1 MRKQHDSFYIMYY
14 KRYKAYSTIAENGL
28 TRRAVGDIVFL
39 SFLYAPEGENILRH
53 WMKYIKPYKT
63 WFILGP
69 LCMIVEVI
77 GEVLMP
83 MLLARVINAGNM
95 GTLTVGSSI
104 GTAGLMILIAVFMM
118 AGGIGG
124 CYFSSKASIAFA
136 GDIRNDLYSKIQSFS
151 FGNIDR
157 FSTGSLVTRV
167 TNDVTQMQNFVAMVM
182 RMALRA
188 PGMMIGGLI
197 MAIRLRPSLATV
209 FLISIPVLL
218 VFVGGNIL
226 TAFPRFKNVQAKV
239 DGLNSTVQENIT
251 NVRVVKSF
259 VREQDE
265 NVKFHK
271 ANGDLKNAQLRA
283 MRIVIQMQPVT
294 TLIMYITVIAVA
306 WQGHSLVLGGEMA
319 VGDLSAFVNYVIQIL
334 SSLIMVTFLF
344 MMSSRAMASA
354 KRIRE
359 VLEEEPD
366 LNDEAAAQKELTVK
380 EGRVEFRNV
389 SFRYYKHSED
399 SVLDNI
405 SLTIEPGSVVGIIG
419 STGCGKSTL
428 VSMIPRLYDP
438 DEGEILVDGVN
449 VKDYSLYNLREGVG
463 MVLQKNVLFS
473 GTIAENLRWGD
484 ENATDD
490 EMISAASSS
499 QADKFVS
506 TFADGYDTEL
516 DKGGNNL
523 SGGQKQRLCIAR
535 ALLKKPKILILD
547 DSTSAVDTATEA
559 QIRHAFSHELAGST
573 KIIIAQRIASVMDA
587 DQIIVMNEGKITG
600 VGTHDELL
608 ASNTEYREIAE
619 SQLGKKGA

>member
-1 MRKQHDSFYIMYY
+1 MK
-14 KRYKAYSTIAENGL
+14 
-28 TRRAVGDIVFL
+28 
-39 SFLYAPEGENILRH
+39 H
-53 WMKYIKPYKT
+53 WMKYIKPYKA

-77 GEVLMP
+77 GEVILP
-83 MLLARVINAGNM
+83 MLLAGVINAGNM

-104 GTAGLMILIAVFMM
+104 GTAGLMILIAIFMM

-136 GDIRNDLYSKIQSFS
+136 GDIRNDLYRKIQSFS

-251 NVRVVKSF
+251 NVRVVNAF

>member
-1 MRKQHDSFYIMYY
+1 MRW
-14 KRYKAYSTIAENGL
+14 T
-28 TRRAVGDIVFL
+28 
-39 SFLYAPEGENILRH
+39 
-53 WMKYIKPYKT
+53 KYIKPYMA

-83 MLLARVINAGNM
+83 MLLAGVINSGNL

-104 GTAGLMILIAVFMM
+104 GTAGLMILIALFMM

-124 CYFSSKASIAFA
+124 VYFSSKASIAFA
-136 GDIRNDLYSKIQSFS
+136 GDIRNDLYRKIQSFS

-167 TNDVTQMQNFVAMVM
+167 TNDVTQMQNFVAMLM

-197 MAIRLRPSLATV
+197 MAIRLRPSLATI
-209 FLISIPVLL
+209 FLISIPILL
-218 VFVGGNIL
+218 LFVGSNIL

-265 NVKFHK
+265 NDKFHK
-271 ANGDLKNAQLRA
+271 ANGDLKNAAMRA
-283 MRIVIQMQPVT
+283 MKIVIQMQPVT
-294 TLIMYITVIAVA
+294 TLLMYITVIAVA
-306 WQGHSLVLGGEMA
+306 WNGHTLVLNGEMA

-359 VLEEEPD
+359 VLEENPD
-366 LNDEAAAQKELTVK
+366 LSDDNAAQKERTVK
-380 EGRVEFRNV
+380 EGRVEFRHV

-399 SVLDNI
+399 SVLDDI
-405 SLTIEPGSVVGIIG
+405 SLKIEPGSIVGIIG

-490 EMISAASSS
+490 EMIAAAKSS
-499 QADKFVS
+499 QADKFISAS
-506 TFADGYDTEL
+506 TEGYDREL

>member
-1 MRKQHDSFYIMYY
+1 
-14 KRYKAYSTIAENGL
+14 
-28 TRRAVGDIVFL
+28 
-39 SFLYAPEGENILRH
+39 
-53 WMKYIKPYKT
+53 MKYIKPYKA

-77 GEVLMP
+77 GEVILP
-83 MLLARVINAGNM
+83 MLLAGVINAGNK

-104 GTAGLMILIAVFMM
+104 GTAGLMILIAIFMM

-136 GDIRNDLYSKIQSFS
+136 GDIRNDLYRKIQSFS